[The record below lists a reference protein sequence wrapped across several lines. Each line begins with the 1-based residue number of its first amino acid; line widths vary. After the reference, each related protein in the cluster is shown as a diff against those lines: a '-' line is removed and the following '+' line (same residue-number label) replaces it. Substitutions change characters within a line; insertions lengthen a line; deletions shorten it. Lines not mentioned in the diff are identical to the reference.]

1 MVFALLTI
9 IHLIS
14 SIIMEHPELLN
25 LKYGIIYIYSDSSRK
40 AMTMSHGVA
49 DLLRKFVY
57 PMDIEW
63 VEDPGR
69 DGFLVAARRFNLG
82 NIGQYAT
89 VSMRLSA
96 TNDRGGQSLAL
107 HRFTDVLMGLSDT
120 KGGDIFIDE
129 ADFALRPSIRY
140 SIEEHDMSCYE
151 AAPPMPSAA
160 PQDHTRV
167 ESTVRKIKKKLS
179 KRLKKTS
186 GDLPEIM
193 SEVCYDQ
200 KPQPTID
207 LLQSEQTEVENLE
220 RERKRAL
227 ERIRHEIINYIAQY
241 HDDPTDL
248 MQELL
253 RGKVVVGTPGRVLV
267 NGEMKIILPEYDET
281 EIEMP
286 AMCRTL
292 YILFM
297 KLRKQGES
305 GIVLKDIDQYR
316 DELINIY
323 GLVKPGANEDRVER
337 TVDNLC
343 DPLGD
348 SLHQT
353 ISRINRCVRS
363 VISNK
368 KLVHDYCITGTRS
381 EPYSIAL
388 DPQFLELPRAVIG

>member
-1 MVFALLTI
+1 
-9 IHLIS
+9 
-14 SIIMEHPELLN
+14 MEHPELLN

-40 AMTMSHGVA
+40 TMTMSHGVA

-69 DGFLVAARRFNLG
+69 EGFLVAARRFNLG

-120 KGGDIFIDE
+120 KGGNIVIDE
-129 ADFALRPSIRY
+129 DDFALRPSAKY
-140 SIEEHDMSCYE
+140 SIDSCDMSCGE
-151 AAPPMPSAA
+151 AELDLPSAA

-167 ESTVRKIKKKLS
+167 ELNCEKLEQRSAKRWLNLPSVVKEVHHHKRRK
-179 KRLKKTS
+179 
-186 GDLPEIM
+186 PE
-193 SEVCYDQ
+193 V
-200 KPQPTID
+200 D
-207 LLQSEQTEVENLE
+207 LLQSEQTEVESLE
-220 RERKRAL
+220 LDRKRDL
-227 ERIRHEIINYIAQY
+227 ERIKRDIVNYIAQY
-241 HDDPTDL
+241 HDDPKDL
-248 MQELL
+248 IQELL

-267 NGEMKIILPEYDET
+267 NGDMKIVLPEYDEM

-305 GIVLKDIDQYR
+305 GIVLKDIDRYR

-343 DPLGD
+343 DPLSE

-353 ISRINRCVRS
+353 ISRINRCVRN
-363 VISNK
+363 VITDKSLAQN
-368 KLVHDYCITGTRS
+368 YCITGERG
-381 EPYSIAL
+381 EPYGITL
-388 DPQFLELPRAVIG
+388 GPQYLELPRAITG

>member
-1 MVFALLTI
+1 
-9 IHLIS
+9 
-14 SIIMEHPELLN
+14 MEHPELLN

-96 TNDRGGQSLAL
+96 TNERGGQSLAL

-120 KGGDIFIDE
+120 KGGDVFIDE
-129 ADFALRPSIRY
+129 EDFALRPSIRY
-140 SIEEHDMSCYE
+140 SIEEHDISCNE
-151 AAPPMPSAA
+151 PAPPMQSPA

-167 ESTVRKIKKKLS
+167 ESPARKIGKKAAKWWKKGLPDVLPS
-179 KRLKKTS
+179 VMDRVDEQIKRK
-186 GDLPEIM
+186 PEA
-193 SEVCYDQ
+193 
-200 KPQPTID
+200 D
-207 LLQSEQTEVENLE
+207 LLQSEQTEVESLE
-220 RERKRAL
+220 RDRKRAL
-227 ERIRHEIINYIAQY
+227 EHIKRDIVNYIAQY